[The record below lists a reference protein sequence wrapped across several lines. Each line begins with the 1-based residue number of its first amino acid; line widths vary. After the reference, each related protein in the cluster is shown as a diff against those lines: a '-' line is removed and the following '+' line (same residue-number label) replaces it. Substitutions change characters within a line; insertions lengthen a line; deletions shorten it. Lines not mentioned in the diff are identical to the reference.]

1 MQRFRYPPSGRQEF
15 RFQRIQFFKNID
27 KDKGAYMFT
36 GAIVAIVTPF
46 KNGHLD
52 EEKFRELIEF
62 QISKG
67 TKGIAPCGTTGE
79 SSTLSHEEHD
89 RVIEIAINA
98 AKKRIP
104 VIAGTG
110 SNSTEEAMRLTRHAY
125 EAGADGALMVC
136 PYYNRPTQEGL
147 YRHYKLIAESVPIP
161 IIPYNIP
168 GRTGVNM
175 LPETVARLS
184 KISNIV
190 GIKEASGS
198 LKQMQDVI
206 NLCDDDFDILSG
218 DDFFTLPLLLIG
230 GKGVISV
237 ISNVAPAEMADMIG
251 AFEAGEIVRARQL
264 HDKMVPLID
273 ALFIETNPVPVK
285 AALAMMGKIDDEVRL
300 PLCKMSE
307 GNHEKLR
314 KAMMNFGLIS

>member
-1 MQRFRYPPSGRQEF
+1 M
-15 RFQRIQFFKNID
+15 FK
-27 KDKGAYMFT
+27 

-46 KNGHLD
+46 KDGQVD
-52 EEKFRELIEF
+52 EESLRNLIEF
-62 QISKG
+62 QIANG
-67 TKGIAPCGTTGE
+67 TDGIVPCGTTGE

-89 RVIEIAINA
+89 QVIEITIDAV
-98 AKKRIP
+98 KKRVP

-147 YRHYKLIAESVPIP
+147 YQHYKVVAESVPIP

-198 LKQMQDVI
+198 IKQMQDVI
-206 NLCDDDFDILSG
+206 TLCGSDFAVLSG

-237 ISNVAPAEMADMIG
+237 ISNIAPGDMAAMTD
-251 AFEAGEIVRARQL
+251 AFEKGDLKRARQL
-264 HDKMVPLID
+264 HDKMVPMID

-285 AALAMMGKIDDEVRL
+285 AALSMMGKIHYDVRL
-300 PLCKMSE
+300 PLCKMSD
-307 GNHEKLR
+307 GNYEKLR
-314 KAMMNFGLIS
+314 KTMVSYGLIT